1 MRLVVPLFLVLM
13 FGANFL
19 LPRFPY
25 PLFLA
30 GQIACY
36 GAAAA
41 AVAFPRLRGIRVLN
55 LLYFFCVLNAAA
67 AASFI
72 QFAAGRTR
80 KLWARPASSVR

>member
-1 MRLVVPLFLVLM
+1 MPTIYTSHECH
-13 FGANFL
+13 NFRTVQHSL
-19 LPRFPY
+19 
-25 PLFLA
+25 
-30 GQIACY
+30 QIACY

-80 KLWARPASSVR
+80 KLWARPASDVR